1 VTPTCVLR
9 KVTLLV
15 AKASEQDIVVLQP
28 KTVHQQ
34 DTGHA
39 ESGNMKI
46 NEVIVE
52 GHDGKKPTH
61 HTQDTGMVKFRDKGG
76 YDRTYHLNR
85 IMMAT
90 AMADG
95 SDKPLEMDQAS
106 FVEKFNLAH
115 PYTEAEHKMLKQ
127 AFATVDSEVDHVE
140 PDHKSKEHPDV
151 HFISPVPARKKNKYG
166 V

>member
-1 VTPTCVLR
+1 
-9 KVTLLV
+9 
-15 AKASEQDIVVLQP
+15 
-28 KTVHQQ
+28 
-34 DTGHA
+34 
-39 ESGNMKI
+39 MKI

-52 GHDGKKPTH
+52 GRDGKKPDHFTS
-61 HTQDTGMVKFRDKGG
+61 DTGQWKFRDQGG

-95 SDKPLEMDQAS
+95 KDEKPLDMDQS
-106 FVEKFNLAH
+106 SWVEKYNVAH
-115 PYTEAEHKMLKQ
+115 PYSEVEHKMLKQ

-140 PDHKSKEHPDV
+140 PDHKSKELPDT
-151 HFISPVPARKKNKYG
+151 HLISPVAVPKKNKYG